1 MKKTAAILAA
11 KVVKSASRIKK
22 TAATAA
28 PGYLAER
35 IDPNLLKKLGSINF
49 PDGVVLVTGTNGKT
63 TTTKVLADVLRNG
76 DISFVNNRAGSN
88 LSRGVI
94 SSILTEA
101 NLRGFTQARVGLFE
115 VDEAYLPE
123 VAAALQPKMVVVTN
137 LFRDQLD
144 RYGELD
150 SIANKFRQAF
160 KNLHST
166 TLVLNADDP
175 LVASLGMKLSGSL
188 KVLYFGISDKSAFRA
203 LQHDNSADS
212 IVDPFSGDT
221 LRYTHRYFGHIGLY
235 TTKSHSF
242 SRPKP
247 QINVTKLIKSSEK
260 SIKINVKTTT
270 ELLSVSVNLSGNYNI
285 YNVLPAFATAQ
296 LFRINNT
303 IVLQTLANLS
313 AAFGRTEAMQIDKTI
328 FDLYLIKNPTG
339 FNQVIQSFIQKDS
352 KCPLIL
358 AINDNIADGRD
369 VSWLWD
375 CAIEDFASRVGPVI
389 LTGTRALDM
398 QLRLIYAG
406 YKGKIITETNA
417 KNALKTALG
426 LAKNNRVIVLPTY
439 TAMLS
444 LRSLI
449 NEANDETSKEFW
461 Q

>member
-11 KVVKSASRIKK
+11 KLVRSASRVKK

-49 PDGVVLVTGTNGKT
+49 PDGVILVTGTNGKT
-63 TTTKVLADVLRNG
+63 TTTKVLADVLQNAQ
-76 DISFVNNRAGSN
+76 ISFVNNRAGSN

-101 NLRGFTQARVGLFE
+101 NLKGFTRARVGLFE

-123 VAAALQPKMVVVTN
+123 VAKALTPKMIVVTN

-150 SIANKFRQAF
+150 SIANKFRKAF
-160 KNLHST
+160 RNLHSA

-175 LVASLGMKLSGSL
+175 LVASLGMKLRGSL
-188 KVLYFGISDKSAFRA
+188 KVLYYGISDKSAFTV
-203 LQHDNSADS
+203 LQHDHTADS
-212 IVDPFSGDT
+212 IVDPFSGEL
-221 LRYTHRYFGHIGLY
+221 LRYSQKYFGHIGVY
-235 TTKSHSF
+235 TTKSGGF
-242 SRPKP
+242 NRPAP
-247 QINVTKLIKSSEK
+247 QINAIRVKNSSNNSLK
-260 SIKINVKTTT
+260 VNVKTTT
-270 ELLSVSVNLSGNYNI
+270 QLYSTSVNLSGSYNVYNI
-285 YNVLPAFATAQ
+285 LPAFALAQ
-296 LFRINNT
+296 LLNIESS
-303 IVLQTLANLS
+303 VVEHTLAHLS
-313 AAFGRTEAMQIDKTI
+313 AAFGRTEAMQIGKTE
-328 FDLYLIKNPTG
+328 FSLYLIKNPTG
-339 FNQVIQSFIQKDS
+339 FNQVIQSFILKDNT
-352 KCPLIL
+352 CPLLL

-375 CAIEDFASRVGPVI
+375 CAIEDFSHRSGPVVV
-389 LTGTRALDM
+389 TGSRALDM

-406 YKGKIITETNA
+406 YKGKIVLEPDFA
-417 KNALKTALG
+417 KALKITQKLV
-426 LAKNNRVIVLPTY
+426 KNQRVIVLPTY

-444 LRSLI
+444 LRTLI
-449 NEANDETSKEFW
+449 NQINNQSSKEFW